1 LAESRPKSRSALRF
15 LAAPLLLVALALPA
29 GRAAI
34 GQEHR
39 SETDAEAAARAAA
52 EVFGSDVGVLRARG
66 VDHPLPFTNTVQG
79 PVVSLQAV
87 VGALGGEL
95 TSDPLGQSTTLAVLD
110 RRYVLGAGSAAMTEG
125 ERIVQLSRSPLAGM
139 GGLEVP
145 LDALQQ
151 SYGERLG
158 FRFDWNAAD
167 HRLEVAG
174 AGRGDLQVELSSVH
188 VGGTT
193 SLVVTLAE
201 DSPSRLERLDQEV
214 QLVFP
219 GRRITVAGR
228 LPSPDPLV
236 AGVAVDANV
245 VRVLLRPGAEA
256 ADPYRVARGGRTQ
269 VVLDLSQGG
278 PRAGPSPLASSPGNG
293 FKIVIDPGHG
303 GTESGAVGP
312 SGTLEK
318 DLTLAI
324 ARLLRS
330 RLEARLPAQI
340 VLTRDDDSNLDLVSR
355 TAVAN
360 QNQADLFL
368 SVHLNSAAAA
378 EAARGAETYILDAAA
393 SDARA
398 EAAASFENL
407 ESRGEGAAPAREE
420 PSETPVHAEGAD
432 ASQLDLQLIL
442 WDLAQTRHLA
452 ESLRLAT
459 FIQQELNQALE
470 LRDRGVKQAPF
481 KVLTGANMPATLIEL
496 GFLSHP
502 EEEARLR
509 DPAYRGRLVDALVD
523 AIVRYWASRRGGS
536 TLLPIAPA
544 GGTEPEPEPNG
555 AEP

>member
-1 LAESRPKSRSALRF
+1 MADHRPTRASALRF
-15 LAAPLLLVALALPA
+15 RVAQLFLVALVLASA
-29 GRAAI
+29 DAMRS
-34 GQEHR
+34 QEHR
-39 SETDAEAAARAAA
+39 GESDEEAAARAAA
-52 EVFGSDVGVLRARG
+52 EVFGSTIGILRARG
-66 VDHPLPFTNTVQG
+66 QDHPLPFTNTVQG
-79 PVVSLQAV
+79 PVVSLPAV
-87 VGALGGEL
+87 VAALGGDL
-95 TSDPLGQSTTLAVLD
+95 SSDPLGHSVTLAVLD

-125 ERIVQLSRSPLAGM
+125 ERIVQLSRPPLGGTA
-139 GGLEVP
+139 GLEVP
-145 LDALQQ
+145 LDVLQQ

-158 FRFDWNAAD
+158 FRFDWFAED
-167 HRLEVAG
+167 KRLEVAG
-174 AGRGDLQVELSSVH
+174 GGSGDLPVELSAVH

-193 SLVVTLAE
+193 SLVVTLTE
-201 DSPSRLERLDQEV
+201 DSPYRLERLEHEA

-219 GRRITVAGR
+219 GRRLVVGGR
-228 LPSPDPLV
+228 LPAPDPLV
-236 AGVAVDANV
+236 AGVIVDGNL
-245 VRVLLRPGAEA
+245 VRVQLRPGAEA
-256 ADPYRVARGGRTQ
+256 AAPYRVARGGRTQ
-269 VVLDLSQGG
+269 VVLDLSHSGTRATG
-278 PRAGPSPLASSPGNG
+278 PTPLAGAPSSG

-330 RLEARLPAQI
+330 RLEGRLPAQV

-355 TAVAN
+355 TAIAN

-368 SVHLNSAAAA
+368 SVHLNSVAAV

-407 ESRGEGAAPAREE
+407 ESRGEGPSTAAAQP
-420 PSETPVHAEGAD
+420 TLAEGAS
-432 ASQLDLQLIL
+432 ASELDLQLIL

-481 KVLTGANMPATLIEL
+481 KVLTGANMPATLVEL

-523 AIVRYWASRRGGS
+523 ALVRYWASRRGGS
-536 TLLPIAPA
+536 ALLPSSPGR
-544 GGTEPEPEPNG
+544 GGAATEPQG
-555 AEP
+555 APP